1 MAYKILDGIRIIDL
15 TMVFAGPVATK
26 ILAEL
31 GAEVIKIESWQRP
44 DVFTRA
50 NIYPENDLESRLPVS
65 HHQCGQAG
73 YFSQHGD

>member
-1 MAYKILDGIRIIDL
+1 MAYKVLSGIRIIDL

-31 GAEVIKIESWQRP
+31 GAEVIKIESWQRA

-50 NIYPENDLESRLPVS
+50 NVYPENAP
-65 HHQCGQAG
+65 
-73 YFSQHGD
+73 GDDPWNRGCLSIV